1 MKHNII
7 KSSVAIAATFL
18 IVTACNK
25 KETETTEIDNPE
37 VILPTSDPLIQNDST
52 NLSYDSATVKT
63 AVGVKD
69 EEKNAIKDEKADAEK
84 LKKDELEKK

>member
-37 VILPTSDPLIQNDST
+37 VILPTSDPLIQSDST

-69 EEKNAIKDEKADAEK
+69 EEQNAIKDEKADAEK
-84 LKKDELEKK
+84 LKKDEQEKK